1 MAELR
6 AVGWNGGG
14 FVGEFKEH
22 IDNVYSVCVTPDGEF
37 AVTASEDRT
46 ARVWRLADG
55 KLVRKLQGSTLS
67 PSCARMCGLGGW
79 GSM

>member
-14 FVGEFKEH
+14 FVGELKRH
-22 IDNVYSVCVTPDGEF
+22 SSDVYSVCVTPDGEY
-37 AVTASEDRT
+37 AVTASSDAT

-55 KLVRKLQGSTLS
+55 KLVRKLQGS
-67 PSCARMCGLGGW
+67 
-79 GSM
+79 

>member
-14 FVGEFKEH
+14 FVGELEEH
-22 IDNVYSVCVTPDGEF
+22 SHIVISVWVTPDGEY
-37 AVTASEDRT
+37 AVTASCDKT

-55 KLVRKLQGSTLS
+55 KLVRKL
-67 PSCARMCGLGGW
+67 
-79 GSM
+79 

>member
-6 AVGWNGGG
+6 AVGWKGGG
-14 FVGEFKEH
+14 FVGELKGH
-22 IDNVYSVCVTPDGEF
+22 GHWVCSVCVTPDGEY
-37 AVTASEDRT
+37 AVTASVDAT

-55 KLVRKLQGSTLS
+55 LLLRKLQGSTLS
-67 PSCARMCGLGGW
+67 PSCARMWGLGGW